1 MQESHVRY
9 PDTTLSTRE
18 RWLVMLWGALVL
30 GLLLG
35 TVWAAL
41 SATGVVPGAQQVLL
55 LGLLGLLL
63 MLAVG
68 AGWGWVRWRHLLQS
82 PRVRPETT
90 LSPVGNTPAQGQA
103 LEPAETLPEAGA
115 MEDAM
120 APAAMTQTEQ
130 ELLRYAISHD
140 LRAPLRVIDGFARIL
155 KEEEGPRMDR
165 MSNEHLDRLLAAA
178 GRMNTM
184 IDAILAQAQLTQSA
198 IERHQVDLTA
208 LAHQVAAELTGSLP
222 SVLGASP
229 SQMTTGKSVTWQ
241 VASGMSAT
249 GDPDMIRRV
258 LENLMG
264 NAVKYSSKVAQP
276 SVEVGM
282 VAQADPTVYF
292 VRDNGAGFDMQHAQ
306 KLFGLFQRLHSNKD
320 FPGSGVG
327 LAGVQIIVRRHGG
340 RIWAEAQPG
349 QGACFYF
356 TLSEARRS

>member
-1 MQESHVRY
+1 MQEIQVRY
-9 PDTTLSTRE
+9 PDSALSSRE
-18 RWLVMLWGALVL
+18 RWLVLLWGLLVL
-30 GLLLG
+30 GLLAG
-35 TVWAAL
+35 TVWTLFHWAEQASDSNHVLLIWPMCLELVLVAGGAWFLARRREQMLAL
-41 SATGVVPGAQQVLL
+41 SPDDNKLASTTEVSTQE
-55 LGLLGLLL
+55 LGSNH
-63 MLAVG
+63 AV
-68 AGWGWVRWRHLLQS
+68 
-82 PRVRPETT
+82 E
-90 LSPVGNTPAQGQA
+90 GQ
-103 LEPAETLPEAGA
+103 P
-115 MEDAM
+115 
-120 APAAMTQTEQ
+120 AMTPTEQ

-198 IERHQVDLTA
+198 IERQRVDLTA
-208 LAHQVAAELTGSLP
+208 LAHQIATELSANASAPAAG
-222 SVLGASP
+222 
-229 SQMTTGKSVTWQ
+229 TTGAAVAWVVADGMVT
-241 VASGMSAT
+241 T

-264 NAVKYSSKVAQP
+264 NAVKYSGKVAQP
-276 SVEVGM
+276 RVEVG
-282 VAQADPTVYF
+282 VVEAADPTVYF

-306 KLFGLFQRLHSNKD
+306 KLFGLFQRLHSNKE

-327 LAGVQIIVRRHGG
+327 LAGVQIMVRRHGG

-356 TLSEARRS
+356 TLAEAKRS